1 VSHVQV
7 LGVSERIRQRLG
19 TLSPSERRLAR
30 ALLSGPP
37 TIGLESSARL
47 AQHAGVS
54 GPTVSRFVT
63 NQLGFGSYADFQQAL
78 REEISARVMSPV
90 EYYRRH
96 MAAEPASD
104 QLGDRA
110 TRLSEAVAGS
120 VRGLDPVALG
130 RAAALLGDRRHQVLA
145 IGGWFSQLAAG
156 YLVSR
161 LRELRPR
168 VHLVPQAAGERAAAL
183 ADLARNDVLA
193 VFDFRRYEQD
203 THEFARA
210 ARVAGARVVLFTDP
224 WLSPLADIAG
234 ALLAAEV
241 AGPGPFESFAPTVAV
256 VETVLATVT
265 ETLGDHARNRFE
277 RFGGIVDQWIRA
289 WPADGAS
296 PAEADGATPRGKD
309 GATPRG
315 KEA

>member
-1 VSHVQV
+1 VADAPV

-19 TLSPSERRLAR
+19 TFSPSERRLAR

-78 REEISARVMSPV
+78 REEISARVMSPL
-90 EYYRRH
+90 EFYRRH

-104 QLGDRA
+104 LLGDSA
-110 TRLSEAVAGS
+110 SRLSETVAGS
-120 VRGLDPVALG
+120 VRGLDPVVLG
-130 RAAALLGDRRHQVLA
+130 QAARLLGDRRHQVLA

-156 YLVSR
+156 YLVSM
-161 LRELRPR
+161 LREVRPR
-168 VHLVPQAAGERAAAL
+168 VHLVPQVTGERAAAL
-183 ADLARNDVLA
+183 ADLSRNDVLA

-203 THEFARA
+203 THEFTRA
-210 ARVAGARVVLFTDP
+210 GRAAGARVVLFTDP
-224 WLSPLADIAG
+224 WLSPLTDIAD

-241 AGPGPFESFAPTVAV
+241 AGPGPFESLAPTVAV
-256 VETVLATVT
+256 VETVLAAVT
-265 ETLGDHARNRFE
+265 ETLGDQARNRFE

-289 WPADGAS
+289 WPADGA
-296 PAEADGATPRGKD
+296 PGGAPGGQRPG
-309 GATPRG
+309 
-315 KEA
+315 

>member
-1 VSHVQV
+1 MAPAPV

-78 REEISARVMSPV
+78 REEISARVMSPR
-90 EYYRRH
+90 EYYRRQ
-96 MAAEPASD
+96 MAAEPATD
-104 QLGDRA
+104 RLGDSA
-110 TRLSEAVAGS
+110 SRLSEAVAGS

-130 RAAALLGDRRHQVLA
+130 QAARLLADPRHQVLA

-156 YLVSR
+156 YLVCM
-161 LRELRPR
+161 LREVRPR
-168 VHLVPQAAGERAAAL
+168 VHLIPQVTGERAAAL
-183 ADLARNDVLA
+183 ADLGRSDVLA

-210 ARVAGARVVLFTDP
+210 GRAAGAKVVLFTDP
-224 WLSPLADIAG
+224 WLSPLADIAD

-241 AGPGPFESFAPTVAV
+241 AGAGPFESFAPTVAV
-256 VETVLATVT
+256 VETVLGAVT
-265 ETLGDHARNRFE
+265 ETLGEQARNRFE

-289 WPADGAS
+289 WPADGAT
-296 PAEADGATPRGKD
+296 PDGEQPG
-309 GATPRG
+309 
-315 KEA
+315 

>member
-1 VSHVQV
+1 MAHAPV

-30 ALLSGPP
+30 TLLSGPP

-78 REEISARVMSPV
+78 REEISARVMSPLEFYQRQV
-90 EYYRRH
+90 
-96 MAAEPASD
+96 AAEPASD
-104 QLGDRA
+104 RLGDSA
-110 TRLSEAVAGS
+110 SRLSEAVAGS
-120 VRGLDPVALG
+120 VRGVDPVTLEQVT
-130 RAAALLGDRRHQVLA
+130 RLLGDRRHQVLA

-156 YLVSR
+156 YLVSM
-161 LRELRPR
+161 LREVRPR
-168 VHLVPQAAGERAAAL
+168 VHLVQQATGERAAAL

-210 ARVAGARVVLFTDP
+210 GRAAGARVVLFTDP
-224 WLSPLADIAG
+224 WLSPLADIAD

-241 AGPGPFESFAPTVAV
+241 AGPGPFESLAPTVAV
-256 VETVLATVT
+256 VETVVTAVT
-265 ETLGDHARNRFE
+265 EALGDEARSRFE
-277 RFGGIVDQWIRA
+277 RFGGIVDRWIRA
-289 WPADGAS
+289 WPAGQAAQDGER
-296 PAEADGATPRGKD
+296 PG
-309 GATPRG
+309 
-315 KEA
+315 